1 MAFPFDEQW
10 NLIMNSSVF
19 AEDASLSVDGVDIP
33 LRGVFISGTFEEDSS
48 APYAPKMYVDR
59 EFFKKV
65 LVGASLRLIE
75 RGRLFRVF
83 SVIGKDNGDLE
94 VELQEVDDGE

>member
-1 MAFPFDEQW
+1 M
-10 NLIMNSSVF
+10 
-19 AEDASLSVDGVDIP
+19 
-33 LRGVFISGTFEEDSS
+33 
-48 APYAPKMYVDR
+48 
-59 EFFKKV
+59 